1 MLPSNNPLI
10 FHLYEIQNLATFI
23 ACTGFAILFNIH
35 GFGIAICAFGGMI
48 TWIVYCVA
56 DYFGLDIYT
65 SYFIAAVVAAIYA
78 EVMARI
84 RKYPAISY
92 LVISI
97 FPLIPGAGVYYSV
110 SHAVQGDMAA
120 FASRGM
126 HTAAIA
132 GIMAVG
138 ILIASTTVRIISDR
152 VQRVR
157 KNQ

>member
-1 MLPSNNPLI
+1 MTKYIEKLKSLLVVQANLRYLILLASSVISILAISKITALDTKHKTLLTVFVLLI
-10 FHLYEIQNLATFI
+10 FALIN
-23 ACTGFAILFNIH
+23 
-35 GFGIAICAFGGMI
+35 
-48 TWIVYCVA
+48 
-56 DYFGLDIYT
+56 
-65 SYFIAAVVAAIYA
+65 
-78 EVMARI
+78 
-84 RKYPAISY
+84 AISY

-110 SHAVQGDMAA
+110 SYAVQGDMAA

-152 VQRVR
+152 VSRVR
-157 KNQ
+157 HR